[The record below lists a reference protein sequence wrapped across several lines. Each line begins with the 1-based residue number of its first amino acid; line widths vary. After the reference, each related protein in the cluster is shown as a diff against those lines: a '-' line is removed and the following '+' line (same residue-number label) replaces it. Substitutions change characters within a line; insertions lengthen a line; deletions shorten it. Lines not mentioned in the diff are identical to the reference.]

1 MYYTFNFKVLSHAV
15 KYSIIIM
22 IYGSEMNHRGE
33 KNFVVLDSGLHNNSE
48 NNFYMQISVIFFF
61 YFALN

>member
-1 MYYTFNFKVLSHAV
+1 
-15 KYSIIIM
+15 M

-33 KNFVVLDSGLHNNSE
+33 KNLVVLDSGLHNNSE

-61 YFALN
+61 YIVINFRFKLNIWK